1 MTLERARQWLGEAQM
16 DLMDYRFRVAA
27 GFPIHGMHH
36 DLIVK
41 RAALL
46 ALQTVRELEAA
57 EPLAVECVW
66 CQPPHVTTPG
76 RLPATSGLC
85 DKALAK
91 EMAVL
96 DARQG
101 AA

>member
-1 MTLERARQWLGEAQM
+1 MSQPDFRCDGCGEIVTSYNCAAWNAGLCDRCQPANDNPELARLERM
-16 DLMDYRFRVAA
+16 NAA
-27 GFPIHGMHH
+27 
-36 DLIVK
+36 
-41 RAALL
+41 
-46 ALQTVRELEAA
+46 AA

-66 CQPPHVTTPG
+66 CQPPHLITPG

-85 DKALAK
+85 ETALKK
-91 EMAVL
+91 EMATL